1 MRLFNAVML
10 EKQIIIVSKNL
21 GLVTT
26 LILSLIPLI
35 RPLVWQGLLVPILP
49 SSMQD
54 MVQAPVPFIVGIQ
67 TLPERLKGQLEA
79 FIIYLDTNEVVCP
92 FPLTPLPEEKKL
104 QDNLRQL
111 HNLIYRPERINQN
124 PKNISSNQQS
134 LIASLLASFNR
145 YSSWFIESIA
155 SHYRSQLQGNPVMT
169 TDQIKAT
176 FLQKIS
182 PHNRAFV
189 ECFLETQHFSMF
201 IDSVF
206 RRSKAHSS
214 SS

>member
-1 MRLFNAVML
+1 ML
-10 EKQIIIVSKNL
+10 EKQIIIVSRNL
-21 GLVTT
+21 GLLTT
-26 LILSLIPLI
+26 IILSLVPLI

-49 SSMQD
+49 ANMQD

-67 TLPERLKGQLEA
+67 TLPERLKDQLEA
-79 FIIYLDTNEVVCP
+79 FILYLETNEVVCP

-111 HNLIYRPERINQN
+111 HNLIYKPERINQN
-124 PKNISSNQQS
+124 PLNISSAQQT
-134 LIASLLASFNR
+134 IITSLLASFNR
-145 YSSWFIESIA
+145 YSSWFIESVS
-155 SHYRSQLQGNPVMT
+155 SHYRSQLQANPEVT

-182 PHNRAFV
+182 PHNRNFV

-201 IDSVF
+201 IDSVL
-206 RRSKAHSS
+206 RRSRHSPTPR
-214 SS
+214 